1 MNSELD
7 QKIGR
12 SLCVTAQIIRN
23 WAEKLLSP
31 FDLTGEQLHLLESV
45 SIERGIPQR
54 TLCELVMKTP
64 ANLTRILDR
73 MEKKG
78 LVVRKDNPEDR
89 RSSLV
94 YRTEVGDKLI
104 EEASGVLVP
113 LGERIENGI
122 AKENLEVFKQ
132 VICQINQNLFILPSG
147 SGESHDKKQ

>member
-23 WAEKLLSP
+23 WAERLLSP
-31 FDLTGEQLHLLESV
+31 FDLTGEQLHLLESL
-45 SIERGIPQR
+45 SIEKGIPQR
-54 TLCELVMKTP
+54 PLCELVIKTP

-78 LVVRKDNPEDR
+78 LVIRKDNPEDR

-94 YRTEVGDKLI
+94 YRTEVGEKLVV
-104 EEASGVLVP
+104 EAMEALVP
-113 LGERIENGI
+113 LGDSIENGI
-122 AKENLEVFKQ
+122 AKEDLEVFKQ
-132 VICQINQNLFILPSG
+132 VIHQINQNLFILPSG